1 MGDGGPQGVE
11 FVYADMTH
19 DAGQWRSAQHHLA
32 EAKRLAGAE
41 VDGHPTF
48 GVYADV
54 VKETY
59 LSAARAVRDHL
70 EGGRSATGTV
80 AALIDANT
88 AETTSRDDNTDG
100 RVRTAGGG
108 GVPAPGGGSPTGPGG
123 GPRGGGE
130 PEATLEPDPTIE
142 PVPGGRTPL
151 WLVDDD
157 RDGRPDVLED
167 EDRDG
172 VLDVWETGRDG
183 GTPRIWR
190 DRDHDGVPDI
200 FLDGDS
206 DGVADV
212 LQDSDGDGTADL
224 LEDADGDG
232 RYDVWEDT
240 KGAPPRV
247 PDADDDGVPD
257 LWEDSD
263 GDGTVDLAEDE
274 DRDGVADLVD
284 DEVAVPVRDEAEV
297 LRADVTDPPGAGEGV
312 VQPSDGE
319 PVDGEWEPAV
329 RPRPTAEEWV

>member
-1 MGDGGPQGVE
+1 MGDGGPDGVE
-11 FVYADMTH
+11 LVFADMTH

-41 VDGHPTF
+41 VSGHPTF
-48 GVYADV
+48 GVYADI
-54 VKETY
+54 VKEAY
-59 LSAARAVRDHL
+59 LSGARAVRDHL

-88 AETTSRDDNTDG
+88 QETTSRDENTDG

-108 GVPAPGGGSPTGPGG
+108 TGGGGGGPAGSPTGGPGGPGGSGGSPTF
-123 GPRGGGE
+123 E
-130 PEATLEPDPTIE
+130 LE
-142 PVPGGRTPL
+142 PVPGPGDRTPL

-167 EDRDG
+167 ENRDG

-190 DRDHDGVPDI
+190 DRDGDGVPDI
-200 FLDGDS
+200 FLDGDR
-206 DGVADV
+206 DGTADV

-240 KGAPPRV
+240 RGAPQRV
-247 PDADDDGVPD
+247 PDADGDGVPD

-263 GDGTVDLAEDE
+263 GDGTVDIAEDD

-284 DEVAVPVRDEAEV
+284 DEIAVPVLEDAEV
-297 LRADVTDPPGAGEGV
+297 LPAEVTDAPGAGELV
-312 VQPSDGE
+312 AEPSEGAPADG
-319 PVDGEWEPAV
+319 DWEPAV
-329 RPRPTAEEWV
+329 HPRRTTEEWA